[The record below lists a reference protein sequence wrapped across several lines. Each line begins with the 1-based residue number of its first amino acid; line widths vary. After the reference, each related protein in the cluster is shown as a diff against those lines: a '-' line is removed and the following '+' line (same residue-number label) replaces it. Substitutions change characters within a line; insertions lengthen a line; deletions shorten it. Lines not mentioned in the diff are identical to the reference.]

1 MKHISLKKTLSLF
14 LAAVLA
20 VMLFVPTLAASDKT
34 DADPI
39 LIITGF
45 SQYPLVDQDTGEKVF
60 GVPNEDIVNAVI
72 EVLPA
77 LATLLASGKTQADY
91 DALCDAAL
99 PVVNRLFE
107 PIACNPDG
115 SVKHT
120 NVGLGYQYPESFA
133 EYGENSEAY
142 ENQFGNALVQGAV
155 DAVGADKVY
164 VYGLDWRLSPLEI
177 ADELQEWILHIKEK
191 TGSDKVSVAGISM
204 GGVML
209 STYVAKYG
217 TEHISH
223 ITMISSAF
231 TGLEYIG
238 ALFTG
243 GIDIDPQGVYNM
255 LTQAIGK
262 DTLSS
267 ILGATGILEQ
277 ALPLVDDLIAH
288 CGDRIYTECL
298 IPAFGF
304 TPGIWS
310 FVPADYY
317 ASAKEFMFR
326 HMDATDSQKA
336 ALETKLN
343 AYYEIQANAAQTLKA
358 AKAAGVN
365 VAIISNY
372 NFQMPPV
379 STVSKLT
386 GDQTIETMHTSGY
399 ATCAEFGKTL
409 PDSVSGKYVSPDQ
422 VIDASTC
429 YLPDE
434 TWFIKNM
441 KHVGFSNEQNQ
452 CKFYAWLMT
461 TDKQVTV
468 SSNADYPQFL
478 LYNDETK
485 VLSPLGMQRG
495 DVNFDGVINLID
507 ARMALRHA
515 RTLISLSGVAK
526 EAADMD
532 ANSKITT
539 TDAKLIMSVFLGLS
553 QVEDSGTFSIDNIQE
568 SVSNVVSGNTDTSN
582 ADSALSGIT
591 DQLGSI
597 GAQISDVI
605 GGLQNQFSAGTS
617 AISELPEI
625 TLPQAKAAQAEETP
639 TDASASEAK
648 AVDPETEKIESG
660 ADAA

>member
-1 MKHISLKKTLSLF
+1 MKQVSLKKVVSLLLAVI
-14 LAAVLA
+14 LAA
-20 VMLFVPTLAASDKT
+20 MLVVPTFAASGK
-34 DADPI
+34 AAANPI
-39 LIITGF
+39 LIVTGF
-45 SQYPLVDQDTGEKVF
+45 SQYPLVDHDTGEKVF
-60 GVPNEDIVNAVI
+60 GVPTENIVNAVV

-99 PVVNRLFE
+99 PVINTLFD

-142 ENQFGNALVQGAV
+142 ENQFSNALVQGAV

-177 ADELQEWILHIKEK
+177 ADELQEWVLHIKEK
-191 TGSDKVSVAGISM
+191 TGCDKVSVAGISM

-209 STYVAKYG
+209 STYIAKYG

-262 DTLSS
+262 DTLSN

-288 CGDRIYTECL
+288 CGDRIFTECL
-298 IPAFGF
+298 IPAFGY

-310 FVPADYY
+310 FVPANYY
-317 ASAKEFMFR
+317 ASAKAYMF
-326 HMDATDSQKA
+326 HLMDASDADKA
-336 ALETKLN
+336 ALEAKLD
-343 AYYEIQANAAQTLKA
+343 AYYTIQANAEQTLKA
-358 AKAAGVN
+358 AKAKGVR
-365 VAIISNY
+365 VAIVSNY
-372 NFQMPPV
+372 NFQMPPI
-379 STVSKLT
+379 STASALT
-386 GDQTIETMHTSGY
+386 GDQTIETVHTSGY
-399 ATCAEFGKTL
+399 ATCADFGKTL

-429 YLPDE
+429 YLPNE

-441 KHVGFSNEQNQ
+441 KHVGFSNAQNQ
-452 CKFYAWLMT
+452 CAFYAWLMT
-461 TDKQVTV
+461 ADKQVTV
-468 SSNADYPQFL
+468 HSNADYPQFL

-495 DVNFDGVINLID
+495 DVNFDGVINLVD
-507 ARMALRHA
+507 ARMTLRHA
-515 RTLISLSGVAK
+515 RTLAPLAGVAK

-539 TDAKLIMSVFLGLS
+539 TDAKLIMCVFLGLS
-553 QVEDSGTFSIDNIQE
+553 EVESGGTFSVDGIQE
-568 SVSNVVSGNTDTSN
+568 TVSNIASGNTDSSN
-582 ADSALSGIT
+582 SDALSGIT
-591 DQLGSI
+591 DQLGGI
-597 GAQISDVI
+597 GDRLGDIF
-605 GGLQNQFSAGTS
+605 GNLQNQFGESLSSVG
-617 AISELPEI
+617 ELPEF
-625 TLPQAKAAQAEETP
+625 TLPQGKPAQTEEP
-639 TDASASEAK
+639 SADTEA
-648 AVDPETEKIESG
+648 VETE
-660 ADAA
+660 AAETEPDEEAA

>member
-1 MKHISLKKTLSLF
+1 MKQVSLKKVVSLLLAVI
-14 LAAVLA
+14 LAA
-20 VMLFVPTLAASDKT
+20 MLVVPTFAASGK
-34 DADPI
+34 AAANPI
-39 LIITGF
+39 LIVTGF
-45 SQYPLVDQDTGEKVF
+45 SQYPLVDHDTGEKVF
-60 GVPNEDIVNAVI
+60 GVPTENIVNAVV

-91 DALCDAAL
+91 DALCAAAL
-99 PVVNRLFE
+99 PVINTLFD

-142 ENQFGNALVQGAV
+142 ENQFSNALVQGAV

-177 ADELQEWILHIKEK
+177 ADELQEWVLHIKEK
-191 TGSDKVSVAGISM
+191 TGCDKVSVAGISM

-209 STYVAKYG
+209 STYIAKYG

-288 CGDRIYTECL
+288 CGDRIFTECL
-298 IPAFGF
+298 IPAFGY

-310 FVPADYY
+310 FVPANYY
-317 ASAKEFMFR
+317 ASAKAYMF
-326 HMDATDSQKA
+326 HLMDASDADKA
-336 ALETKLN
+336 ALEAKLD
-343 AYYEIQANAAQTLKA
+343 AYYTIQANAEQTLKA
-358 AKAAGVN
+358 AKAKGVR
-365 VAIISNY
+365 VAIVSNY
-372 NFQMPPV
+372 NFQMPPI
-379 STVSKLT
+379 STASSLT
-386 GDQTIETMHTSGY
+386 GDQTIETVHTSGY
-399 ATCAEFGKTL
+399 ATCADFGKTL

-429 YLPDE
+429 YLPNE

-441 KHVGFSNEQNQ
+441 KHVGFSNAQNQ
-452 CKFYAWLMT
+452 CAFYAWLMT
-461 TDKQVTV
+461 VDKQVTV
-468 SSNADYPQFL
+468 HSNADYPQFL

-495 DVNFDGVINLID
+495 DVNFDGVINLVD
-507 ARMALRHA
+507 ARMTLRHA
-515 RTLISLSGVAK
+515 RTLAPLAGVAK

-539 TDAKLIMSVFLGLS
+539 TDAKLIMCVFLGLS
-553 QVEDSGTFSIDNIQE
+553 EVESGGTFSVDEIQE
-568 SVSNVVSGNTDTSN
+568 TVSNIASGNTDSSN
-582 ADSALSGIT
+582 SDALSGIT
-591 DQLGSI
+591 DQLGGI
-597 GAQISDVI
+597 GDRFGDIF
-605 GGLQNQFSAGTS
+605 GNLQNQFGESLSSVGEL
-617 AISELPEI
+617 SEF
-625 TLPQAKAAQAEETP
+625 TLPQGKPAQTEEP
-639 TDASASEAK
+639 SADTEA
-648 AVDPETEKIESG
+648 VETE
-660 ADAA
+660 AAETEPDEEAA

>member
-1 MKHISLKKTLSLF
+1 MKQVSLKKILSLLLAVI
-14 LAAVLA
+14 LAATLV
-20 VMLFVPTLAASDKT
+20 VPTLAASGKAA
-34 DADPI
+34 ADPI
-39 LIITGF
+39 LIVTGF
-45 SQYPLVDQDTGEKVF
+45 SQYPLVDHDTGAKVF

-164 VYGLDWRLSPLEI
+164 VYGLDWRLSPMEI

-262 DTLSS
+262 DTLSN

-298 IPAFGF
+298 IPAFGY

-310 FVPADYY
+310 FVPANYY
-317 ASAKEFMFR
+317 ASAKAYMFNL
-326 HMDATDSQKA
+326 MDSTDAEKAT
-336 ALETKLN
+336 LEAKLD
-343 AYYEIQANAAQTLKA
+343 AYHAVQANAAQTLKA
-358 AKAAGVN
+358 AKASGVN
-365 VAIISNY
+365 VAIVSNY

-379 STVSKLT
+379 STVSALT

-429 YLPDE
+429 YLPNE

-468 SSNADYPQFL
+468 NSNADYPQFL

-495 DVNFDGVINLID
+495 DVNFDGMINLID
-507 ARMALRHA
+507 ARMALRHTCA
-515 RTLISLSGVAK
+515 KTTLSGVAK

-539 TDAKLIMSVFLGLS
+539 TDAKLIMCVFLGLS
-553 QVEDSGTFSIDNIQE
+553 ELKDNNTFSVDSIQE
-568 SVSNVVSGNTDTSN
+568 TVGNLVGGNTNSSD
-582 ADSALSGIT
+582 ADNALSGIT
-591 DQLGSI
+591 DRLSGI
-597 GAQISDVI
+597 GDQISGLL
-605 GGLQNQFSAGTS
+605 GGVQNRLSEGASVVG
-617 AISELPEI
+617 ELPEI
-625 TLPQAKAAQAEETP
+625 TLPQAKAAQTEETS
-639 TDASASEAK
+639 TEASATEAE
-648 AVDPETEKIESG
+648 AVETETESIESG